1 MRFREATAFIVLY
14 VALYAAFG
22 VASPFWPKFFETKAL
37 VPQQIGALLGAAM
50 LTRLVAGPLVSLL
63 ADLFGSLRL
72 ALAIC
77 AALSAAAA
85 LALGGANTFQLLL
98 IVAVVQA
105 ATLAP
110 TTSIADALSVNVAG
124 PRLAGRLEYGRIRGA
139 ASAAFVLGILTAGQ
153 LITPTDL
160 LPIVW
165 MNAGLLVA
173 AAGAT
178 ALLPGV
184 SSDPLR
190 QRPHRPSLPWQSV
203 NGLLR
208 KSRFRMVILVS
219 SLVYGSHAVH
229 DAFATIRWSDAGVS
243 PSAISFLWSE
253 AVVAEVFVFLIAGP
267 ALLKRI
273 GVRSAATLAAVA
285 GMVRWSIAAAT
296 TSIWLLAII
305 QPLHGLTFA
314 LLHLACMRVM
324 GTLVPT
330 RVAATAQALYAFGSG
345 LVTAALTFLSGT
357 LYAWYGG
364 AAFLPMA
371 ALCLLA
377 IPFGW
382 FGLAEERRPD
392 ASQS

>member
-1 MRFREATAFIVLY
+1 MRFREAIAYILLY
-14 VALYAAFG
+14 VGLYAAFG

-37 VPQQIGALLGAAM
+37 VPEQIAALLATAM
-50 LTRLVAGPLVSLL
+50 LTRLVAGPLISLL
-63 ADLFGSLRL
+63 ADRLGSLRL
-72 ALAIC
+72 VLAIC

-85 LALGGANTFQLLL
+85 FALGGAHRFQLLL
-98 IVAVVQA
+98 LVAVIQA
-105 ATLAP
+105 AALAP

-124 PRLAGRLEYGRIRGA
+124 PRLAGRLEYGWIRGA
-139 ASAAFVLGILTAGQ
+139 GSAAFVLGTLTAGQ

-160 LPIVW
+160 FPIVW
-165 MNAGLLVA
+165 LNAGLLLA
-173 AAGAT
+173 TAGAA
-178 ALLPGV
+178 ALLPRLP
-184 SSDPLR
+184 SDALR
-190 QRPHRPSLPWQSV
+190 PRRPSFPWQGV

-229 DAFATIRWSDAGVS
+229 DAFATIRSSDAGVS

-253 AVVAEVFVFLIAGP
+253 AVVAEVFVFLLAGP
-267 ALLKRI
+267 ALLRRI

-285 GMVRWSIAAAT
+285 GVLRWSIAAAT
-296 TSIWLLAII
+296 TSTWLLATI

-324 GTLVPT
+324 ATVVPT

-345 LVTAALTFLSGT
+345 LVTAALTFLSGA

-382 FGLAEERRPD
+382 FGMAEERRPD
-392 ASQS
+392 ASQP